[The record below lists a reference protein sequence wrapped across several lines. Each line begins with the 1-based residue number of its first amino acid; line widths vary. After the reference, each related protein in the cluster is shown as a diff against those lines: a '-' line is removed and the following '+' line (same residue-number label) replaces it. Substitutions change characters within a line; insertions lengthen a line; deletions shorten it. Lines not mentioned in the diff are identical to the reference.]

1 MKRSIRSALVLF
13 ITLALL
19 LGGMPTSILAD
30 EPSAANIT
38 ELTIVHTNDTHGRY
52 AASDSV
58 VGFAK
63 LKTLINAKEADL
75 VLDAGDTWH
84 GQAFATVE
92 QGESTAEVLKAV
104 GYTAMTPGNH
114 DFNYG
119 KTQMKTLESIAETPL
134 LSCNVIDNA
143 TGEPYFTPSMTM
155 TTNEGIKVGV
165 VGVTSPNIYSDTAP
179 SNVEGLTFAEP
190 TPYLQE
196 EVDRLRAEE
205 GCTVIVVLAHMGDSS
220 VLNWTSDRLVSETN
234 GVDVVIDGHTHDV
247 ENKVVAWADGSGKAI
262 VVQTGC
268 YFANVGV
275 LTLSYDT
282 EAQKV
287 VNLST
292 ENEEL
297 ISAADAAL
305 VEEDAAVGA
314 TISAIEEREADT
326 LEQVVGTSP
335 VDVNAEDTD
344 LLWGNV
350 RIGQQPIG
358 NVITDAYLAATG
370 ADIAFEN
377 AGGIR
382 GGLAAGDITY
392 GDIIAI
398 APFGNYVVTK
408 QVTGQTILDMLETN
422 FTTGFA
428 NKVAYDTIV
437 AGGSADF
444 PENSGSYLQWGGI
457 NVTYDPDA
465 AEGSRVVSVTVDGEA
480 LDPAANYTVATN
492 NFVAVSDDY
501 PVLAAADEINQYSA
515 CDEILIRYIGGEY
528 GSDWT
533 VSIDQ
538 VIFREAK
545 DTPSEEIPSN
555 GDNTDNTV
563 TDNTSM
569 TVNTDNVSTNAN
581 TGIQGGNSRLVL
593 VIAIVLIAVVLMVV
607 LRNISNRKK

>member
-75 VLDAGDTWH
+75 ILDAGDTWH

-155 TTNEGIKVGV
+155 TTNDGIKVGV

-190 TPYLQE
+190 TPYLQA
-196 EVDRLRAEE
+196 EVDRLRDEE

-247 ENKVVAWADGSGKAI
+247 ENKVAAWADGSGQAI

-292 ENEEL
+292 QNEEL

-305 VEEDAAVGA
+305 VEEDTAVGA

-382 GGLAAGDITY
+382 SGLAAGDITY

-428 NKVAYDTIV
+428 NKVAYDTIA

-533 VSIDQ
+533 ASIDQ
-538 VIFREAK
+538 VIFSEAQ

-555 GDNTDNTV
+555 GDNTDNTA